1 MDYFL
6 ETRGILHIDV
16 IENLAKMVRG
26 MLRKLPDVPE
36 VTCAGSLAHHGL
48 LGPVESMKLH
58 YVDLTSV
65 PEEHLTSLVS
75 SIQDRLCI
83 TNISGRNLVSILDS
97 NKSDWLIIKNQ
108 SLDTEETGALL
119 QAMETSLGRLEL
131 FGDVTLDMETLLRYD
146 GQGKCQR
153 IAFIDETATRYRK
166 SLTTWAKRTDWEVR
180 VIDEIRPWLEV
191 YSNHVT

>member
-1 MDYFL
+1 MF
-6 ETRGILHIDV
+6 
-16 IENLAKMVRG
+16 K
-26 MLRKLPDVPE
+26 
-36 VTCAGSLAHHGL
+36 SLALRVNSLLESSGCSDLSVISCGASLAYYGL
-48 LGPVESMKLH
+48 LGKVFGVWLTD
-58 YVDLTSV
+58 VDLTSV
-65 PEEHLTSLVS
+65 PDEHLTSLVS

-191 YSNHVT
+191 HSNHVAWSPTPTHQ